1 MRHWKLLALVFLTFA
16 MLSAP
21 RPASASVAINIGVEP
36 VCPYGYFDYA
46 PYSCAPYGYYGPEW
60 FNGASLSE
68 SVPGSMA
75 HMASSAT
82 WITALIHI
90 TAITARF
97 RSVETGP
104 SITFAETRCAMD
116 KATSAAVTAAAI
128 AEALFARKECEYTR
142 RTLVPSPRY
151 LCANTTPA
159 ILAPQ
164 VQERG
169 NRSTSGAQGARRH

>member
-97 RSVETGP
+97 RSEETGP

-142 RTLVPSPRY
+142 RTLVPSPR
-151 LCANTTPA
+151 
-159 ILAPQ
+159 
-164 VQERG
+164 
-169 NRSTSGAQGARRH
+169 